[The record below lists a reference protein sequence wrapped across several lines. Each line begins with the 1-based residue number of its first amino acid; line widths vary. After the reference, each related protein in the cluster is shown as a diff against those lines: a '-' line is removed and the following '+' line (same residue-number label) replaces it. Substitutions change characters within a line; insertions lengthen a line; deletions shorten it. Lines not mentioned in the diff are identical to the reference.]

1 MVKRQ
6 YDPADQ
12 GKRRKRALLSQ
23 QQVGDCFTPRVSDSA
38 ISDYETG
45 KHALPYEFTPEDY
58 EAALSAAIHAKAEK
72 RARKTA

>member
-23 QQVGDCFTPRVSDSA
+23 QQVGDCFNPRISDSA
-38 ISDYETG
+38 ISDYENG
-45 KHALPYEFTPEDY
+45 KHDLPYEFTPEDY
-58 EAALSAAIHAKAEK
+58 EVALADAIRAKGRQKAASK
-72 RARKTA
+72 